1 MVCAICVAP
10 ILAAAG
16 AGGFGSSA
24 LTDKQKKRNRILL
37 WIGIISTLLSLGFF
51 IYWLYKK
58 NTPEG
63 CAECEAFEYDNNRQE
78 VCIIQKIFEKYSKQL
93 KKINRKWRK
102 KIVDIYERRY
112 DTWIDENINH
122 IINISNTPHL
132 LPSSILCSLDEGK
145 DNAIF
150 YFASLIK
157 QLENEI
163 I

>member
-1 MVCAICVAP
+1 M
-10 ILAAAG
+10 
-16 AGGFGSSA
+16 A
-24 LTDKQKKRNRILL
+24 LTN
-37 WIGIISTLLSLGFF
+37 GP
-51 IYWLYKK
+51 Y
-58 NTPEG
+58 
-63 CAECEAFEYDNNRQE
+63 
-78 VCIIQKIFEKYSKQL
+78 QKIFEKYSKQL

-102 KIVDIYERRY
+102 KIVEIYERRY

-132 LPSSILCSLDEGK
+132 LPSSILSSLDEGK

-150 YFASLIK
+150 YLASLIK